1 MRKEH
6 EIGEEAEEGQMG
18 EEEERTLLIVKPD
31 GVQRGLV
38 GEIIRRIEIRGL
50 KIIGLKLMLIDD
62 VMARRHYEEHAE
74 KPFFQGLV
82 DYIKSGPVV
91 PMVLEGKDA
100 ITVLR
105 GMVGATDP
113 KEADPGTIRG
123 DYAIDIS
130 RNIVHASDSIKSA
143 KREISLFFDALELVY
158 YRRIDEEWI

>member
-1 MRKEH
+1 
-6 EIGEEAEEGQMG
+6 MG